1 MRYELRDYQRDA
13 ATEILKR
20 LDRARRDWHEDNDRT
35 SFALSAI
42 TGSGKTVIAT
52 GVIEALFFGSTDLG
66 TERDPNVTFLW
77 ITDDPAL
84 NRQTKARML
93 DASELLN
100 NWQLREVDEAFPDA
114 SLAPGHVYFLNTQ
127 KLSRTSRLAQGGT
140 NNREFSF
147 WDILRT
153 TITAGETDLV
163 LVLDEAHRG
172 MKRTADRQTIVRR
185 LIGGQSG
192 SHPAVPVVWG
202 ISATIDRFNTAMGE
216 ITDRISRPN
225 VVVDIERVR
234 ASGLVKDEIGLDQPD
249 EKGTFSTTLL
259 REAVK
264 AARMYEERWAAYSA
278 AEDEPQ
284 VLPVL
289 VVQVPD
295 KATQAK
301 LTEVVSTIEEEWPEL
316 GPQAVA
322 HVFGEHQALKLDS
335 REVAWVYPESIQ
347 TDTDVRVVLAKEAI
361 STGWDCPRAEVLYS
375 ERPAKDATHIAQIIG
390 RMVRQ
395 PLAHRIATD
404 DALNSV
410 ACYLP
415 LFDRGALTAI
425 KDALEGSGP
434 DNGQLRVAAAVVRA
448 PAIFDRNPKLD
459 AAVFDFVDAL
469 PSMPTP
475 DRSASPLRRARTL
488 ARLLADDA
496 AGPPLLPHAVASLT
510 ERLNTRL
517 DGLAAEH
524 KAAVDANVEDLLA
537 AAVRRSRITT
547 VGEDTGKEPE
557 IRRIATHARDVAR
570 DSQRIINSL
579 PEGVGKDWFAQRLQ
593 SAGPSVDR
601 DRVRVEVAALL
612 RVDGVAATI
621 DETATDW
628 VKKQLD
634 GFRVEIKNTTGATRD
649 AYTRVREHATSPEIV
664 TVELRA
670 NERAA
675 TKDRDG
681 DDLPRYPGHLYADA
695 AGLYPVALNDW
706 ETRVLKAELDRP
718 GFVAWYRNPGSATPA
733 SLRIAYQDDE
743 GDWASLQ
750 PDFVIV
756 SQRDDGSLAASIV
769 DPHGDYLAD
778 AQTKLHALATFA
790 KRFSDRFVRVE
801 SVAKVEDGGL
811 RVLDLEDVATRKAVL
826 AFKGASVT
834 ALYESD
840 ESRPY
845 EQR

>member
-20 LDRARRDWHEDNDRT
+20 LGRARRDWAEDSDRT

-52 GVIEALFFGSTDLG
+52 AVIEALFHGSTDLG
-66 TERDPNVTFLW
+66 ADRDPKVTFLW

-127 KLSRTSRLAQGGT
+127 KLSRTSRLAQSAT
-140 NNREFSF
+140 NAREFSF
-147 WDILRT
+147 WDILRA

-185 LIGGQSG
+185 LIGGQPG
-192 SHPAVPVVWG
+192 SHPPMPIVWG
-202 ISATIDRFNTAMGE
+202 ISATIDRFNRAMGE
-216 ITDRISRPN
+216 ITDRTTRPN
-225 VVVDIERVR
+225 VEVDIERVR

-264 AARMYEERWAAYSA
+264 ATRMYEERWGRYSA
-278 AEDEPQ
+278 AEGEPE

-295 KATQAK
+295 KASAAK
-301 LTEVVSTIEEEWPEL
+301 LGEVVATVEEEWPEL
-316 GPQAVA
+316 GPRAIA
-322 HVFGEHQALKLDS
+322 HVFGEHQALTLGS
-335 REVAWVYPESIQ
+335 RSVEWVYPESIQ
-347 TDTDVRVVLAKEAI
+347 TDSDVRVVLAKEAI

-410 ACYLP
+410 TCYLP
-415 LFDRGALTAI
+415 LFNRTALTAI

-434 DNGQLRVAAAVVRA
+434 DNGQLRVASSVVRA
-448 PAIFDRNPKLD
+448 PAIFNRNPLLD
-459 AAVFDFVDAL
+459 PAVFEFVDTL

-496 AGPPLLPHAVASLT
+496 GGTPLLANAAASLT
-510 ERLNTRL
+510 TRLNAKL

-537 AAVRRSRITT
+537 ASVRSSRITT
-547 VGEDTGKEPE
+547 VGEDTGVEPE
-557 IRRIATHARDVAR
+557 VRRIATHSRDVAR

-579 PEGVGKDWFAQRLQ
+579 SEGAGKDWFAHRLEA
-593 SAGPSVDR
+593 AGPGADR
-601 DRVRVEVAALL
+601 DRVRVETAALL
-612 RVDGVAATI
+612 RVEGIGDAIEEAAT
-621 DETATDW
+621 AW
-628 VKKQLD
+628 VQDQLD
-634 GFRVEIKNTTGATRD
+634 RYRTEIALTTGSTRD
-649 AYTRVREHATSPEIV
+649 SYTRVREQARSPEEV

-675 TKDRDG
+675 TKDRNG
-681 DDLPRYPGHLYADA
+681 EDLPRYSGHLYADD
-695 AGLYPVALNDW
+695 GGMFP
-706 ETRVLKAELDRP
+706 AELNEWER
-718 GFVAWYRNPGSATPA
+718 
-733 SLRIAYQDDE
+733 
-743 GDWASLQ
+743 
-750 PDFVIV
+750 
-756 SQRDDGSLAASIV
+756 
-769 DPHGDYLAD
+769 
-778 AQTKLHALATFA
+778 
-790 KRFSDRFVRVE
+790 RV
-801 SVAKVEDGGL
+801 V
-811 RVLDLEDVATRKAVL
+811 
-826 AFKGASVT
+826 
-834 ALYESD
+834 
-840 ESRPY
+840 
-845 EQR
+845 Q